1 MGDPT
6 YIFEDGK
13 VYTMV
18 DGRVVASVKEAEFD
32 PTAQGGPPQGGHQI
46 PGEVQMPEAPAD
58 LQGIPCP
65 GCGQPTEPQDAFCPS
80 CGTSLQGEG
89 GGPEFAEQMGGPA
102 SDMSPDE
109 YGGVG
114 RAPMSG
120 QAIAQTV
127 TTPNGLKGRV
137 LARVPSLWGEEV
149 TVRFENGVIKKI
161 PVDQRLTFAAA
172 ESAPEGETSA
182 QRLEERLATNFQSDK
197 MSLVARGRE
206 LEKIKNEAASSVG
219 VASDAE
225 AVELSK
231 IATQAGYEQREV
243 EAALEAIAAGEV
255 EAYEAPA
262 PIENLPAV
270 TQASTGSSDASW
282 LNQVHNDMVTEA
294 NAVDYKKLM
303 DEGPEQFVA
312 SLSPAQIADAAVTRV
327 MASREIEA
335 KVAGADETQREAYSR
350 MWLARV
356 ENQRKAHLASHKEE
370 VRKEAASD
378 EPSHPDE
385 SLFL

>member
-1 MGDPT
+1 MGEPT

-18 DGRVVASVKEAEFD
+18 DGKVVASVKEAEFD
-32 PTAQGGPPQGGHQI
+32 PTAQGGPSQGGHQI

-65 GCGQPTEPQDAFCPS
+65 GCGQPTEPQDLFCPS
-80 CGTSLQGEG
+80 CGTSLQGES
-89 GGPEFAEQMGGPA
+89 GGPELGGRPGY
-102 SDMSPDE
+102 DGENLPE
-109 YGGVG
+109 FPPYTG
-114 RAPMSG
+114 
-120 QAIAQTV
+120 AQTV

-172 ESAPEGETSA
+172 ERAPEGETSA

-206 LEKIKNEAASSVG
+206 LEKIKNEVASNVS
-219 VASDAE
+219 VASDTE

-231 IATQAGYEQREV
+231 IATQASYEQREV
-243 EAALEAIAAGEV
+243 EAALEVIAAGEV

-282 LNQVHNDMVTEA
+282 LDQVHNDMVTEA
-294 NAVDYKKLM
+294 NAVDYKRLM

-312 SLSPAQIADAAVTRV
+312 SLSPAQVADAAVTRV

>member
-1 MGDPT
+1 MGEPT

-32 PTAQGGPPQGGHQI
+32 PTAQGGPLQGGHQI

-80 CGTSLQGEG
+80 CGTPLTEG
-89 GGPEFAEQMGGPA
+89 GGPELDQGMGGLGAEQ
-102 SDMSPDE
+102 
-109 YGGVG
+109 
-114 RAPMSG
+114 PMAG

-231 IATQAGYEQREV
+231 IATQANYEQREV

-282 LNQVHNDMVTEA
+282 LDQVHNDMVTEA
-294 NAVDYKKLM
+294 NAVDYRKLM

-312 SLSPAQIADAAVTRV
+312 SLSPAQVADAAVTRV